1 MVLRGVKGTSMSNY
15 MFQPEIETMNAGDKE
30 VLQSERLVALL
41 LRLRQAPSAYWR
53 EKLAGVDFEA
63 ITSIRDINMLP
74 FTHKSDLRDTYP
86 YGMLAIPLAETVR
99 VHASSGTSGKPTVVG
114 YSRGDIEMFA
124 ECNARALAIAGVVP
138 GDVLHNAYGYGLF
151 TGGLGIH
158 YGGELL
164 GATVVPASGGNTT
177 FQLQLLEDLGA
188 GALCA
193 TPSFCMLLGERAEE
207 AGLHDRLSVRI
218 AILGAEPWSEGMR
231 QKIHAVWGE
240 GLQAVDIYG
249 LSEVMGPG
257 VAQES
262 PDSPGAL
269 QIFDDHFYPEI
280 VDPESGDPVPDG
292 EFGELV
298 ITTLTK
304 QAQPVIR
311 YRTRDITRII
321 PEPGS
326 DGRTFTRL
334 ARLRGRADDMLIIR
348 GVNVYPREIE
358 AVLLDDP
365 DIAAH
370 YAIVVDRRQTLVELR
385 IVTEL
390 ASSTADAAA
399 VSDRLRHRLLERIRI
414 RPILEVRPPGGIPR
428 QEVGKAQRVYEQ
440 TDDVDPV
447 GDAHD

>member
-1 MVLRGVKGTSMSNY
+1 
-15 MFQPEIETMNAGDKE
+15 MFQPEIETMASTDKE
-30 VLQSERLVALL
+30 ALQSERLVSLL
-41 LRLRQAPSAYWR
+41 DRVQAAPSAYWR
-53 EKLAGVDFEA
+53 AKLADIDVGS
-63 ITSIRDINMLP
+63 ITSIRDIDRLP
-74 FTHKSDLRDTYP
+74 FTEKSDLRESYP
-86 YGMLAIPLAETVR
+86 YGMLTISLDDTVR
-99 VHASSGTSGKPTVVG
+99 IHASSGTSGKPTVVG
-114 YSRGDIEMFA
+114 YSRRDIDISA
-124 ECNARALAIAGVVP
+124 ECNARALAIAGVIP

-164 GATVVPASGGNTT
+164 GATVVPASGGNTG

-193 TPSFCMLLGERAEE
+193 TPSFCMLLGERAAE
-207 AGLHDRLSVRI
+207 AGLHERLSVRT

-240 GLQAVDIYG
+240 GFQAVDIYG

-269 QIFDDHFYPEI
+269 QIFDDHFFPEI
-280 VDPESGDPVPDG
+280 VDPETGEPVPDG

-304 QAQPVIR
+304 EAQPVLR

-321 PEPGS
+321 PELGT

-334 ARLRGRADDMLIIR
+334 ARLTGRADDMLIIR

-358 AVLLDDP
+358 AVLFDDP
-365 DIAAH
+365 DIGGQ
-370 YAIVVDRRQTLVELR
+370 YAIVVDRRQAMVELR

-390 ASSTADAAA
+390 ASTSADHAT
-399 VSDRLRHRLLERIRI
+399 VTERLHQRLVEHIRI
-414 RPILEVRPPGGIPR
+414 RSTLDIRPAGAMPR
-428 QEVGKAQRVYEQ
+428 QEVGKAQRVFEQ
-440 TDDVDPV
+440 TDDHDPV
-447 GDAHD
+447 G